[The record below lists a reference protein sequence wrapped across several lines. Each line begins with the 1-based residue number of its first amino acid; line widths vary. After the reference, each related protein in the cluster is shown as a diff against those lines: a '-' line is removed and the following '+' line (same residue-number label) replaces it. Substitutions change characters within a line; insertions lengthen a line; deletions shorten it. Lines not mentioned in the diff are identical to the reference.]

1 MPRLVILSCFALSC
15 LAQDAYTIA
24 GRVVRHSD
32 RQPLR
37 GVQVSLAMTKEASH
51 EVSVISGNDGE
62 FAFRGLAAGRY
73 RLRATE
79 HGLTRSYQQSDGSS
93 TAIVTGPNLDTEHLV
108 FALEPPASISGKVVD
123 EENDP
128 QPNLQVYL
136 FRQSMVGGKYET
148 RERSAA
154 PTQTSGTFHFRNLEP
169 GTYYLA
175 VAGRPWYAYAAY
187 DQQPHSTLDVAYATT
202 YYADATSA
210 EGATPLKLS
219 EGQKAEIQMTVHA
232 VPSVHVKIDGLN
244 RREVGRAPGIM
255 ITQAGPGGTVVRL
268 SMAMRNSEIVGLAPG
283 TYTVNVNGG
292 TQKVTLTGDTE
303 LPTGGFIETS
313 LKGKVILEGEEK
325 AGATRLLLTNDA
337 GFNQLAP
344 RTGPDGTFDVPGVQ
358 PGHYRLGFANAA
370 DAYVAKVEV
379 KGGTYVN
386 GVLDVAAG
394 ANVELV
400 ITPGHGLTRVEG
412 TVALGG
418 ATVLLIPLDR
428 SLGRPI
434 GRNQSDSDGSFSIS
448 GVAPGRYTLVAIDDV
463 QGLAYADPAVI
474 APYLQHGQVV
484 TVPINKVGEVEV
496 QKRLE

>member
-1 MPRLVILSCFALSC
+1 MRFVILMCLALSC
-15 LAQDAYTIA
+15 WAQDAYTIA

-37 GVQVSLAMTKEASH
+37 GVQVSLAMTKEANH

-79 HGLTRSYQQSDGSS
+79 HGMTRAYQQSDGYS
-93 TAIVTGPNLDTEHLV
+93 TAIVAGPNLDTEHLA
-108 FALEPPASISGKVVD
+108 FAVELPASLSGKVVD

-136 FRQSMVGGKYET
+136 FHQSVVGGRYQI
-148 RERSAA
+148 SYGPVGA
-154 PTQTSGTFHFRNLEP
+154 TQTNGTFHFRNLEP

-175 VAGRPWYAYAAY
+175 VVGRPWYAYAAY
-187 DQQPHSTLDVAYATT
+187 EQQPRSTLDVAYATT

-210 EGATPLKLS
+210 EGATPLKLG

-244 RREVGRAPGIM
+244 RREVGRATGVM
-255 ITQAGPGGTVVRL
+255 ITQAGPGGTVMHL

-283 TYTVNVNGG
+283 TYTVTLNGS

-303 LPTGGFIETS
+303 LPTGGSVQTS
-313 LKGKVILEGEEK
+313 LKGKVILDGEEK
-325 AGATRLLLTNDA
+325 AGATRLMLTNDA
-337 GFNQLAP
+337 GSNQLAP
-344 RTGPDGTFDVPGVQ
+344 RIGPDGTFEVPGVQ
-358 PGHYRLGFANAA
+358 PGHYTLGFVNTP
-370 DAYVAKVEV
+370 DTYVAKVEA
-379 KGGTYVN
+379 KGSTYVN

-400 ITPGHGLTRVEG
+400 ITPGHGLTKVEG
-412 TVALGG
+412 TVAVGG
-418 ATVLLIPLDR
+418 ATVLLIPADR

-434 GRNQSDSDGSFSIS
+434 GRGQSDSDGNFSIS
-448 GVAPGRYTLVAIDDV
+448 GVAPGRYTLVAIDDG

-496 QKRLE
+496 QKRLQ